1 MGQLSPAAIQLTRKH
16 QRLLRSARCS
26 KRSCARQLLT
36 GTPCWYRYLKL
47 TAELEPSTAG
57 DPVADEAVTTTA
69 LADGT
74 DEGTSAGPQDT
85 MISGEHI

>member
-1 MGQLSPAAIQLTRKH
+1 
-16 QRLLRSARCS
+16 
-26 KRSCARQLLT
+26 
-36 GTPCWYRYLKL
+36 
-47 TAELEPSTAG
+47 
-57 DPVADEAVTTTA
+57 VADEAVTTTA